1 MWERF
6 KLVESKYFWECQTRI
21 TEKEKITDSTKREVV
36 ISGNNSRV
44 RELKTEI
51 NILLDRKAWMWSQH
65 SHVLKL
71 AHGDNNSRYFHMKA
85 TQRYQKKK
93 LIGGIKDTTETWQTQ
108 PKDITAIFLQ
118 YYQAFFSSSNPTD
131 QSTTLDQVPRVITK
145 EMEQLLTSDF
155 LEHEVTMALKQMA
168 PLKALVQMGYL
179 RCFISIFGRW

>member
-93 LIGGIKDTTETWQTQ
+93 IDWRNKR
-108 PKDITAIFLQ
+108 
-118 YYQAFFSSSNPTD
+118 YN
-131 QSTTLDQVPRVITK
+131 
-145 EMEQLLTSDF
+145 
-155 LEHEVTMALKQMA
+155 
-168 PLKALVQMGYL
+168 
-179 RCFISIFGRW
+179 